1 MTETLQPQTDMGRGG
16 VPPRIIT
23 GVATAALCSEC
34 PLLNKGLVEAGV
46 PFSSSCEG
54 PGRSVDEAKKVAT
67 IKDGQIIEVRPYD
80 PAGTS
85 DETVCRNP
93 GFEDWAGQQ
102 IKLLIG
108 QSED

>member
-46 PFSSSCEG
+46 PLVV
-54 PGRSVDEAKKVAT
+54 RAKVLV
-67 IKDGQIIEVRPYD
+67 VRLTKP
-80 PAGTS
+80 
-85 DETVCRNP
+85 R
-93 GFEDWAGQQ
+93 
-102 IKLLIG
+102 K
-108 QSED
+108 